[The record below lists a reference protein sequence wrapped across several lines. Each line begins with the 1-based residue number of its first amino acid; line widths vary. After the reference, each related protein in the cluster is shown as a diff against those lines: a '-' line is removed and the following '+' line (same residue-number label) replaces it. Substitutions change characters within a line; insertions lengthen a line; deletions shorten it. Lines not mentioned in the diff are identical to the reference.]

1 MILKSTHPSI
11 FPLLPPISSLS
22 WFASISLLDGWGY
35 GFSFS
40 SLSYFFFLN
49 CNDVS
54 LLWHVLKLC
63 MQSVILSCL
72 FLCPWLSIT
81 VLYFV
86 KRGRGKKK
94 KRHNLPSAGSQGWI
108 SNSLF
113 FTFYHTHWATCRCV
127 SQCCHILLKC
137 RMLSQEGGEVT
148 SQSLCHA
155 VNL

>member
-40 SLSYFFFLN
+40 SLSYLFFLN

-72 FLCPWLSIT
+72 FLCPWHSIT

-94 KRHNLPSAGSQGWI
+94 TGTTFLLLAHKAESAILSF
-108 SNSLF
+108 SLF
-113 FTFYHTHWATCRCV
+113 ITLIGPHV
-127 SQCCHILLKC
+127 GVCH
-137 RMLSQEGGEVT
+137 SAVT
-148 SQSLCHA
+148 YCWSVECSHKKA
-155 VNL
+155 GR